1 MWEGPHCPDNLGVA
15 TFVAD
20 RRLLILFIM
29 SEPVYILGGGRTD
42 FKRNLKKEG
51 KTIRNL
57 ITEAGK
63 KALDDAKTDPAE
75 IQAATVGNFNAGQ
88 FTKQLHLGAFIPEI
102 DPKLHGVPTIHTE
115 GACASGA
122 LSVLLGAQWIM
133 GGFHDAVLVVGAEQ
147 QKTMSSLD
155 GSDVLGAAADYH
167 IEKPEYGDFMFPK
180 LFGRIAQIYI
190 EKYGASEKE
199 LSWVAFK
206 NYAHARLNPL
216 AQMRDAD
223 LTYDCASQV
232 SDKNPSVAPP
242 LKVSDCSQI
251 TDGAASLVLVSGKHL
266 DRMGLDKS
274 KLPRLLG
281 FGSTTDYLALAKKD
295 APTFSTARKAAEKA
309 FGMANLKPRDMH
321 GAEVHD
327 CFSITEIVAY
337 EILGLAESGKGVE
350 LVKSGAT
357 ALPQVRPEKAKASF
371 QIPVNAGGGLIADGH
386 PVGATGVRQVFE
398 AYQQLTEQAGARQIE
413 DARKFLTFNMGG
425 SLTTSVAMVW
435 GRE

>member
-1 MWEGPHCPDNLGVA
+1 M
-15 TFVAD
+15 
-20 RRLLILFIM
+20 
-29 SEPVYILGGGRTD
+29 EPVYILGGGRTD
-42 FKRNLKKEG
+42 FKRNLNKEG
-51 KTIRNL
+51 KTIRHL

-63 KALDDAKTDPAE
+63 KALDNAKIDPAE
-75 IQAATVGNFNAGQ
+75 IQAAAVGNFNAGQ

-102 DPKLHGVPTIHTE
+102 DPKLHGLPTMHTE
-115 GACASGA
+115 AACASGA
-122 LSVLLGAQWIM
+122 LSVLLGSQWIM
-133 GGFHDAVLVVGAEQ
+133 AGFHDAVLVVGAEQ
-147 QKTMSSLD
+147 KKTMSSLD

-251 TDGAASLVLVSGKHL
+251 TDGAAALVLVSGQYL
-266 DRMGLDKS
+266 DRMGIDKS

-295 APTFSTARKAAEKA
+295 APIFSTARKAAEKA
-309 FGMANLKPRDMH
+309 FGMAKLKPRDMH

-337 EILGLAESGKGVE
+337 EILGLAEPGKGAE
-350 LVKSGAT
+350 LAMSGAT
-357 ALPQVRPEKAKASF
+357 ALPQVRNDKVSGKIDI
-371 QIPVNAGGGLIADGH
+371 QIPVNTGGGLIGDGH
-386 PVGATGVRQVFE
+386 PVGATGVRQVFD
-398 AYQQLTEQAGARQIE
+398 AYQQLSTQAGARQIE
-413 DARKFLTFNMGG
+413 NVKRFLTFNMGG
-425 SLTTSVAMVW
+425 SLTTSVAMIW
-435 GRE
+435 GRD

>member
-1 MWEGPHCPDNLGVA
+1 M
-15 TFVAD
+15 
-20 RRLLILFIM
+20 
-29 SEPVYILGGGRTD
+29 EPVYILGAGRTD

-51 KTIRNL
+51 KTIRDL
-57 ITEAGK
+57 ITEAGR
-63 KALDDAKTDPAE
+63 KAIADAKIDASE
-75 IQAATVGNFNAGQ
+75 IQAAAVGNFNAGQ

-102 DPKLHGVPTIHTE
+102 DPALHGIPTMHTE
-115 GACASGA
+115 AACASGA
-122 LSVLLGAQWIM
+122 LSVLLGSQWIM

-199 LSWVAFK
+199 LSWVAYK

-216 AQMRDAD
+216 AQMREAD

-251 TDGAASLVLVSGKHL
+251 TDGGAGLVLVSGKWL
-266 DRMGLDKS
+266 DRHGIDKS
-274 KLPRLLG
+274 KLPRMLG
-281 FGSTTDYLALAKKD
+281 FGSSTDYLALEKKD
-295 APTFSTARKAAEKA
+295 APTFTTARKAAEKA
-309 FGMANLKPRDMH
+309 FAMAKLTPRDMH
-321 GAEVHD
+321 GVEVHD
-327 CFSITEIVAY
+327 CFSITEICAY
-337 EILGLAESGKGVE
+337 EILGLADQGKGAE
-350 LVKSGAT
+350 LAMSGAT
-357 ALPQVRPEKAKASF
+357 ALPQVRNEKVSGKIGWE
-371 QIPVNAGGGLIADGH
+371 IPVNAGGGLIGDGH
-386 PVGATGVRQVFE
+386 PVGATGVRQVVE
-398 AYQQLTEQAGARQIE
+398 AYQHLTGQAGARQIPG
-413 DARKFLTFNMGG
+413 AKKFLTFNMGG

-435 GRE
+435 GRD